1 MKKLL
6 LVIFLLLFAS
16 CVIVLA
22 DEAKD
27 VRNFFYNYISAV
39 NSYNES
45 VYNMY
50 SPDAKIIRQVVKPDG
65 STANVTTD
73 AATYIKQ
80 MKLSAIA
87 AKAKGYT
94 NKYSNIHVAKA
105 GDNYKIT
112 ALRQP
117 SGESYKLKIHMIVKK
132 QPDGN
137 WLIVE
142 ELMQTKEQIFL
153 KYAD

>member
-1 MKKLL
+1 MQ
-6 LVIFLLLFAS
+6 
-16 CVIVLA
+16 VLA
-22 DEAKD
+22 DDVKD
-27 VRNFFYNYISAV
+27 VRNFFYNYISAA
-39 NSYNES
+39 NSYSDS
-45 VYNMY
+45 VSGMY
-50 SPDAKIIRQVVKPDG
+50 SPDAKIIRQVIKPDG

-73 AATYIKQ
+73 ADTYIKQ
-80 MKLSAIA
+80 MRLSSIA

-94 NKYSNIHVAKA
+94 NKYTNIHVAKA
-105 GDNYKIT
+105 DNGNYKIT

-117 SGESYKLKIHMIVKK
+117 SGENYKLKIYMIVKK